1 MWFDRENREEKD
13 MILISLEVLN
23 NIKTELRNSVNKIG
37 MGDTYIKHKVVDGQI
52 EIIDKIIEKAHLEM
66 KDIKHNTYIS
76 LKSEITEPYIE
87 GLTIG
92 RECEW
97 NRKYHENA
105 ECECGDPYY
114 RHFDTY
120 ENMEAIGCKYCGCRY
135 FKPKIQS

>member
-66 KDIKHNTYIS
+66 KDIKYNTYIS

-97 NRKYHENA
+97 NRKYPKNA
-105 ECECGDPYY
+105 ECECGDPY
-114 RHFDTY
+114 
-120 ENMEAIGCKYCGCRY
+120 
-135 FKPKIQS
+135 